1 MKFLDFEIEEEN
13 DSIMNID
20 IDSDDFYRSPG
31 ISKKIKMNDKLKNVI
46 KKLVSDFTYIN
57 FITFNF

>member
-1 MKFLDFEIEEEN
+1 MKFLDFEIGEEN

-57 FITFNF
+57 FVTFNF